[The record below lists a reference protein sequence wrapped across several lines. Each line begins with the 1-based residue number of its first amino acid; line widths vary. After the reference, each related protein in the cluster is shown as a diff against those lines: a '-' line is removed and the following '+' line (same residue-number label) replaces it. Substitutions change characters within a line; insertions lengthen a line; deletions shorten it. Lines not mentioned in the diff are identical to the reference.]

1 MRRILRSSYAEKWP
15 LRFLSN
21 RSKFRPRMTYLPVYC
36 DVCARGSLCGAGAQG
51 EEQELMCSFCEGHVR
66 VVPGPVYGDGDWL
79 AFAEIDAALYA
90 AELDGGNAAALAER
104 LQGLMDSQESQTAIV
119 RSMIEQL
126 PELEKV
132 RPALL
137 NRLPRGL
144 RMLKTLLVA
153 RFREPPLK
161 SGPQTAS
168 TLRGSARAQ
177 RKTEA
182 S

>member
-1 MRRILRSSYAEKWP
+1 
-15 LRFLSN
+15 
-21 RSKFRPRMTYLPVYC
+21 MTYLPVYC
-36 DVCARGSLCGAGAQG
+36 DICARGSLCGAVAQG
-51 EEQELMCSFCEGHVR
+51 DEQQLMCSFCEGPVR

-90 AELDGGNAAALAER
+90 AGLDGGDAEALAER
-104 LQGLMDSQESQTAIV
+104 LQRSMDSQESQTAIV

-126 PELEKV
+126 PDLDKA

-153 RFREPPLK
+153 RVRDLPLK

-168 TLRGSARAQ
+168 RNPDASPAP